1 MTQPSTADDTLRER
15 WFFLGSALVLAMAVG
30 VGLAREQH
38 WGQQMV
44 PFQLTSRDATGL
56 RPGQEV
62 RISGMRVGQVR
73 SLQLR
78 PDASVAVE
86 VRVAKRYANLVG
98 PASVARQGQEGLVG
112 DRFLVITA
120 DPQPAGHAA
129 SRHGQ
134 RLVYEQPPELAEL
147 IQQLVQTQQDLQAT
161 LRNTTRLTAS
171 DLPQTL
177 RDARRSLDGVR
188 DLTVALQRESAA
200 TAPDLRATLQ
210 QLSRTGRNAEAAS
223 NQAQELL
230 QTSQPVLLHTLDDI
244 REVTRTSQRLLQGL
258 MGMTGLEQ
266 APKPGAEPA
275 TIDSN
280 NPAHPR

>member
-120 DPQPAGHAA
+120 DPQPAGLAA

-134 RLVYEQPPELAEL
+134 RLVYEQPTELAEL

-210 QLSRTGRNAEAAS
+210 QLSRTGRNAEATS

-244 REVTRTSQRLLQGL
+244 RELTRTSQRLLQGL
-258 MGMTGLEQ
+258 MGLTGLEQ
-266 APKPGAEPA
+266 EPKTSTPGA
-275 TIDSN
+275 N
-280 NPAHPR
+280 K